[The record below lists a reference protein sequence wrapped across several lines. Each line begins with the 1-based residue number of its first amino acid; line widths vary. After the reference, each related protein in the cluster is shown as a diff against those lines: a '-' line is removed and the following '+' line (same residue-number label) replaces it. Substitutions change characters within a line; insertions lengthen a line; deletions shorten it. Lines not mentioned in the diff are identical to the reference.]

1 MTLPQLMSKARKLLG
16 VLAFWSVWYL
26 CVFGYPTELNMLLGV
41 SSVLSAGDQLNGPN
55 DMTMLIRMVLGLVLG
70 VATDILV
77 LKVLG
82 KLIPIS
88 VLATATSRKGAPI
101 KQLK

>member
-1 MTLPQLMSKARKLLG
+1 MSKARKFLG

-41 SSVLSAGDQLNGPN
+41 TSVLSAGDQLNGPN

-70 VATDILV
+70 VAAVILV
-77 LKVLG
+77 LKGLG
-82 KLIPIS
+82 KLFPSS
-88 VLATATSRKGAPI
+88 VLATESLSKNEPI